1 MSSSRQVSTSVVV
14 VGGGP
19 VGLGLAAA
27 LGNAGIPTVLV
38 ESGQE
43 PSTIPK
49 GQNLTARSLE
59 HFYFWDCADQLR
71 AARLLPPGFPIGGI
85 TAYEN
90 LAGQYWYAPPGRE
103 TVGDFYFQR
112 AERLPQY
119 LTESVLRDRVA
130 ALNSVVGMFGW
141 SATDVSLEDGGAS
154 LEDGGA
160 SLEDGGASLEDG
172 GASLEDG
179 GASLEDG
186 GARVT
191 ALADSGETCEIQAA
205 FVVGCDGVHSL
216 VRDQAGITCSGNDL
230 GQRMVLAVFRSADLN
245 RGLERFP
252 ARTTYRVLHP
262 ELHGYWRFFGRVD
275 AAQTWFFHAPV
286 PADATTG
293 TLDMHAI
300 VEQAAGFPVSCEF
313 DYAGLWN
320 MRVDIADTYQRGR
333 AFIAG
338 DAAHSHPPYGA
349 HGLNTGL
356 EDAVNLGWK
365 LAAVLREW
373 APPALL
379 DTYTAE
385 RRPISVQTAQAI
397 IDGIAGDRAF
407 LERYS
412 PLRDRSEFEQAWG
425 GLTVGEIAPASYEP
439 HYEGSPIV
447 WGPAGSTCGVRG
459 HHAFE
464 ARAGHHLSPA
474 LLSSG
479 RNVFEELGP
488 AYTLIA
494 LTQDLAAVAAFR
506 EAARAMPMPLHVI
519 VDTPEGGRAAYGCR
533 YILVR
538 PDQHVAWTGNQ
549 PPADPAKLLRRVA
562 GRAEQ

>member
-1 MSSSRQVSTSVVV
+1 MRISRQLATSVVI

-27 LGNAGIPTVLV
+27 LGSAGVPAVLV
-38 ESGQE
+38 ERGEE

-85 TAYEN
+85 TAYES
-90 LAGQYWYAPPGRE
+90 LASQYWYAPPGRE

-130 ALNSVVGMFGW
+130 ALDSVVGMFGW
-141 SATDVSLEDGGAS
+141 SAADVC
-154 LEDGGA
+154 
-160 SLEDGGASLEDG
+160 
-172 GASLEDG
+172 
-179 GASLEDG
+179 LEDG

-191 ALADSGETCEIQAA
+191 ARAYSGETCEIRAA

-216 VRDQAGITCSGNDL
+216 VRDQAGITSSGNDL
-230 GQRMVLAVFRSADLN
+230 DQRMVLAVFRSADLS

-262 ELHGYWRFFGRVD
+262 ELQGYWRFFGRVD
-275 AAQTWFFHAPV
+275 AEQTWFFHAPV

-293 TLDMHAI
+293 TLDLHAL
-300 VEQAAGFPVSCEF
+300 VGQAAGFPVSCEF
-313 DYAGLWN
+313 DYVGLWS
-320 MRVDIADTYQRGR
+320 MRVDIADTYQHGR
-333 AFIAG
+333 ALIAG

-365 LAAVLREW
+365 LAAVLRGW

-385 RRPISVQTAQAI
+385 RRPISVETTQAI

-412 PLRDRSEFEQAWG
+412 PVRDRSEFEQAWG
-425 GLTVGEIAPASYEP
+425 GLTVGEVAPASYEP

-459 HHAFE
+459 RHAFE

-474 LLSSG
+474 MLSSG
-479 RNVFEELGP
+479 RNVFTELGRG
-488 AYTLIA
+488 YTLIA
-494 LTQDLAAVAAFR
+494 LTQDPAAVAAFQG
-506 EAARAMPMPLHVI
+506 AAQAMRMPLHVV
-519 VDTPEGGRAAYGCR
+519 VDTAEAGRAAYGCR
-533 YILVR
+533 YMLVR

-549 PPADPAKLLRRVA
+549 APADAAKLLRRAA
-562 GRAEQ
+562 GRDLPRY

>member
-1 MSSSRQVSTSVVV
+1 MNESGQIRTSVAI

-38 ESGQE
+38 ERGHEASA
-43 PSTIPK
+43 IPK

-85 TAYEN
+85 TAYES
-90 LAGQYWYAPPGRE
+90 LAGKYWYAPPGRE

-119 LTESVLRDRVA
+119 LTESVLRNRVA
-130 ALNSVVGMFGW
+130 ALDSVVGMFGW
-141 SATDVSLEDGGAS
+141 SAADLCLEDGGV
-154 LEDGGA
+154 
-160 SLEDGGASLEDG
+160 
-172 GASLEDG
+172 
-179 GASLEDG
+179 
-186 GARVT
+186 RVT
-191 ALADSGETCEIQAA
+191 ALADSGQAREIQAA

-216 VRDQAGITCSGNDL
+216 VRDKAGITCSGADL

-245 RGLERFP
+245 GGLERFP
-252 ARTTYRVLHP
+252 TRTTYRVLHP
-262 ELHGYWRFFGRVD
+262 ELRGYWRFFGRVD
-275 AAQTWFFHAPV
+275 PAQTWFFHAPV

-293 TLDMHAI
+293 ALDMHAL
-300 VEQAAGFPVSCEF
+300 VEQAAGFPVACEF
-313 DYAGLWN
+313 GYVGLWD
-320 MRVDIADTYQRGR
+320 MRVEIADTYQHGR

-349 HGLNTGL
+349 YGLNTGL

-365 LAAVLREW
+365 LAAVLRGW
-373 APPALL
+373 APPRLL

-385 RRPISVQTAQAI
+385 RRPILVETAQAI
-397 IDGIAGDRAF
+397 TDGIADDRAF

-412 PLRDRSEFEQAWG
+412 PQRDRSEFEQAWG
-425 GLTVGEIAPASYEP
+425 GRTAGETAPASYEP

-447 WGPAGSTCGVRG
+447 WGPAGSTCSVRG

-479 RNVFEELGP
+479 RNVFEELGRD
-488 AYTLIA
+488 YTLIA
-494 LTQDLAAVAAFR
+494 LTPDHAPVAAFQD
-506 EAARAMPMPLHVI
+506 AAHAMAMPLDVL
-519 VDTPEGGRAAYGCR
+519 VDTLDGGSTAYGCR

-538 PDQHVAWTGNQ
+538 PDQHVAWAGNQ
-549 PPADPAKLLRRVA
+549 PPADPAELLRRVA
-562 GRAEQ
+562 GRAEE

>member
-1 MSSSRQVSTSVVV
+1 MMSTSGGNVRRVDDVGNSWQVRTSVVV

-27 LGNAGIPTVLV
+27 LGKTGIQTVLV
-38 ESGQE
+38 ERSQE

-71 AARLLPPGFPIGGI
+71 AARLLPPDFPIGGI

-90 LAGQYWYAPPGRE
+90 LAGEYWYAPPGRE

-130 ALNSVVGMFGW
+130 ALDSVVAMFGW
-141 SATDVSLEDGGAS
+141 SAADVSVDER
-154 LEDGGA
+154 
-160 SLEDGGASLEDG
+160 
-172 GASLEDG
+172 
-179 GASLEDG
+179 

-191 ALADSGETCEIQAA
+191 ALKDSGETCEIQAA
-205 FVVGCDGVHSL
+205 FLVGCDGVHSL
-216 VRDQAGITCSGNDL
+216 VREQAGITSSGDDL
-230 GQRMVLAVFRSADLN
+230 GRRMILAVFRSTDLN
-245 RGLERFP
+245 KGLERFP
-252 ARTTYRVLHP
+252 QRTTYRVLHP
-262 ELHGYWRFFGRVD
+262 ELQGYWRFFGRVD
-275 AAQTWFFHAPV
+275 PGETWFFHAPV

-293 TLDMHAI
+293 TLDVRGL
-300 VEQAAGFPVSCEF
+300 VEQAAGFPVACEF
-313 DYAGLWN
+313 GYVGLWN
-320 MRVDIADTYQRGR
+320 MRVDIADTYQHGR

-365 LAAVLREW
+365 LAAVLSGW
-373 APPALL
+373 APSRLL
-379 DTYTAE
+379 DTYTTE
-385 RRPISVQTAQAI
+385 RRPIMIETAQAI
-397 IDGIAGDRAF
+397 IDGIAGDHSF
-407 LERYS
+407 LESHS
-412 PLRDRSEFEQAWG
+412 PQRDRHEFEQAWG
-425 GLTVGEIAPASYEP
+425 GRTAGEVAPASYEP

-447 WGPAGSTCGVRG
+447 WGPAGSACSVRG
-459 HHAFE
+459 NHAFE

-474 LLSSG
+474 PLSSG
-479 RNVFEELGP
+479 RNVFEELGRD
-488 AYTLIA
+488 YTLIA
-494 LTQDLAAVAAFR
+494 LTQDLGPVTALR
-506 EAARAMPMPLHVI
+506 DAARAMPMPMHVLI
-519 VDTPEGGRAAYGCR
+519 DSFDGGRTAYGCR

-538 PDQHVAWTGNQ
+538 PDQHVAWAGNQ
-549 PPADPAKLLRRVA
+549 PPADPAELLRRAA
-562 GRAEQ
+562 GLAEA

>member
-1 MSSSRQVSTSVVV
+1 MSNSRQIRASVVV

-19 VGLGLAAA
+19 VGLGLATA
-27 LGNAGIPTVLV
+27 LGQAGIRTVLV
-38 ESGQE
+38 ERGRE

-90 LAGQYWYAPPGRE
+90 LTGEYWYAPPGRE
-103 TVGDFYFQR
+103 TVGDFYFER

-119 LTESVLRDRVA
+119 LTESVLRNRVA
-130 ALNSVVGMFGW
+130 ALDSVIGMFGW
-141 SATDVSLEDGGAS
+141 SAVRVSLEDGGA
-154 LEDGGA
+154 G
-160 SLEDGGASLEDG
+160 
-172 GASLEDG
+172 
-179 GASLEDG
+179 
-186 GARVT
+186 VT
-191 ALADSGETCEIQAA
+191 ALNDLGETREIRAA

-230 GQRMVLAVFRSADLN
+230 GQRMVLAVFRSAELN

-252 ARTTYRVLHP
+252 QRTTYRVLHP
-262 ELHGYWRFFGRVD
+262 ELRGYWRFFGRVD
-275 AAQTWFFHAPV
+275 ATQTWFFHAPV

-293 TLDMHAI
+293 TLDAHAL
-300 VEQAAGFPVSCEF
+300 VEQAAGFPVTCQF
-313 DYAGLWN
+313 DYVGLWN
-320 MRVDIADTYQRGR
+320 MRIDIADTYRRGR
-333 AFIAG
+333 ALIAG

-365 LAAVLREW
+365 LAAVLRGW
-373 APPALL
+373 GPSALL

-385 RRPISVQTAQAI
+385 RRPISVETTQAI

-407 LERYS
+407 LERYN
-412 PLRDRSEFEQAWG
+412 PLRDRSEFERAWG
-425 GLTVGEIAPASYEP
+425 GRTVGEVAPASYEP

-447 WGPAGSTCGVRG
+447 WGPAGSACSVRG
-459 HHAFE
+459 HHVFE

-474 LLSSG
+474 VLSSG
-479 RNVFEELGP
+479 RNVFEELGRG
-488 AYTLIA
+488 YTLIA
-494 LTQDLAAVAAFR
+494 LTQDLAAVAAFQA
-506 EAARAMPMPLHVI
+506 AARAMPMPLHLV
-519 VDTPEGGRAAYGCR
+519 VDTLEGGRTAYGWQ

-538 PDQHVAWTGNQ
+538 PDQHVAWAGNE
-549 PPADPAKLLRRVA
+549 PPADPTALLRRVA
-562 GRAEQ
+562 GRAEE